1 MDRTYKMT
9 LVKTSLNALSS
20 MLHVVGGAITG
31 SWWLLT
37 VGIYYYV
44 LGVLRFMIVRIKKHE
59 NMLLR
64 FTGWMLIIMSLTL
77 VGTVILAV
85 VRDRGHKFHM
95 ILMIAIATYSFTKIT
110 LATVNLIKT
119 RHVKSQRMLS
129 MRSASFADA
138 TVSIFALQRSM
149 LVSFEGMGAVE
160 IVIMNASLGAA
171 VCATVFLLGI
181 NLLKR
186 EKSVFNT
193 NENQESDGE

>member
-9 LVKTSLNALSS
+9 LAKTSLNALSS
-20 MLHVVGGAITG
+20 MFHIVGGAITG

-160 IVIMNASLGAA
+160 IVIMNATLGTA
-171 VCATVFLLGI
+171 VSITVFLLGI

-186 EKSVFNT
+186 KKTMFNI

>member
-9 LVKTSLNALSS
+9 LVKASLNALSS
-20 MLHVVGGAITG
+20 MFHIVGGAITG

-44 LGVLRFMIVRIKKHE
+44 LGVLRYMIVRIKKHE

-129 MRSASFADA
+129 MRNASFADA
-138 TVSIFALQRSM
+138 LVSIFALQRSM
-149 LVSFEGMGAVE
+149 LVSFEGMSARE
-160 IVIMNASLGAA
+160 IVVMNATLGAA
-171 VCATVFLLGI
+171 VCAAVFLLGI

-186 EKSVFNT
+186 RKTT
-193 NENQESDGE
+193 NIRADGE

>member
-20 MLHVVGGAITG
+20 MFHIVGGAITG

-149 LVSFEGMGAVE
+149 LVSFEGMGAEE
-160 IVIMNASLGAA
+160 IVIMNATLGTA
-171 VCATVFLLGI
+171 VSITVFLLGI

-186 EKSVFNT
+186 RKT
-193 NENQESDGE
+193 AKIRADGE

>member
-1 MDRTYKMT
+1 
-9 LVKTSLNALSS
+9 
-20 MLHVVGGAITG
+20 
-31 SWWLLT
+31 
-37 VGIYYYV
+37 
-44 LGVLRFMIVRIKKHE
+44 
-59 NMLLR
+59 
-64 FTGWMLIIMSLTL
+64 
-77 VGTVILAV
+77 
-85 VRDRGHKFHM
+85 M

-160 IVIMNASLGAA
+160 IVIMNASLGAV

-181 NLLKR
+181 NLIKR
-186 EKSVFNT
+186 EKLVFNT